1 LGVRGN
7 LVLSPHY
14 YKQLIRVRRMLDLF
28 VAYWCGCRF
37 AFWWLEFQAPSP
49 VTAFHYYRATRERYP
64 AIFLTFS
71 FHVLAIC
78 LLIANL
84 SPHRLEFVDPT
95 ISLTIFGATPNAQEI
110 PPEPAL
116 QKPSDVL
123 VAMPDIQVDAKT
135 EPASANAQTA
145 APSQILAPRPDPRH
159 INQLPPSPAGAAKA
173 LENAVVILKIMI
185 QTDGTVTDAEIS
197 KSSGDARLDQ
207 YAAGYVKSN
216 WRFLPALASGIAI
229 SDWTTVLVPFRA
241 AA

>member
-1 LGVRGN
+1 MQGARHQQFIRMCQVLDFLLSYWQAVGRRFVSVR
-7 LVLSPHY
+7 
-14 YKQLIRVRRMLDLF
+14 LDF
-28 VAYWCGCRF
+28 
-37 AFWWLEFQAPSP
+37 EFQTLSTDA
-49 VTAFHYYRATRERYP
+49 VLRYYRTTRERYP

-71 FHVLAIC
+71 FHVLAVC

-84 SPHRLEFVDPT
+84 APHRLEFVDPT
-95 ISLTIFGATPNAQEI
+95 ISLTIFGATPHAQEI

-123 VAMPDIQVDAKT
+123 VAMPDIQVDTKT

-145 APSQILAPRPDPRH
+145 APSQILAPRPDPKH
-159 INQLPPSPAGAAKA
+159 INQLPPLPAGAVKA
-173 LENAVVILKIMI
+173 PENAVVILKIMI
-185 QTDGTVTDAEIS
+185 QTDGSVSDAEIS

-216 WRFLPALASGIAI
+216 WRFLPAFASGIAI